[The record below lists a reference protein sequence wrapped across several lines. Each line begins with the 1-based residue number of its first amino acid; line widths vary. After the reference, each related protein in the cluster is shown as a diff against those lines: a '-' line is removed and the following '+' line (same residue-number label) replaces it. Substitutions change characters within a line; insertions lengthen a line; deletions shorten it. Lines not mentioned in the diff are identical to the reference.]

1 MTVAAI
7 APLSLSM
14 PESAAALAPSSAAAT
29 QMPIASGGGGGGAGY
44 GPAEAGS
51 IGLDVAQKG
60 ATLWQT
66 IDGIITGHKQFKENK
81 RQFNTSFNE
90 NVRQFGLQYA
100 LQDFA
105 TRQGISLQK
114 AQQLFQAEQ
123 LGLQKQATG
132 ENIKTSAQ
140 GRGIQATQFQW
151 AKEDRAKQQNFI
163 KALQKGVATGLLGGK

>member
-1 MTVAAI
+1 MGAGAAI
-7 APLSLSM
+7 AMLPVLG
-14 PESAAALAPSSAAAT
+14 AAGT
-29 QMPIASGGGGGGAGY
+29 GGATATGAGAAGAGAAGAGGY
-44 GPAEAGS
+44 GPAEAGN

-66 IDGIITGHKQFKENK
+66 IDGIMMGHKYFKEGK
-81 RQFNTSFNE
+81 RQFDTSFNE
-90 NVRQFGLQYA
+90 NVRQFGLQNA